1 MESNRL
7 KVVSLVK
14 TCEFFPAQWEG
25 HLEDGRMFYIRYRWG
40 NFNVYLSKEASD
52 KVLDSI
58 QGDLIISLD
67 EYGDPFDGEMDDD
80 EMKSLVCQKFNFLQ
94 D

>member
-1 MESNRL
+1 MDNNLL
-7 KVVSLVK
+7 KVISLIK
-14 TCEFFPAQWEG
+14 TCEFCPTQWQG

-52 KVLDSI
+52 KVLDAL
-58 QGDLIISLD
+58 QGDNIISLD
-67 EYGDPFDGEMDDD
+67 GYGEPFDGEMDDD
-80 EMKSLVCQKFNFLQ
+80 IMKSLVCEKFNFPQ